1 MKMGEFIQTWEGSL
15 TENKWNRVAN
25 IVLVG
30 AILLLAILLI
40 NKDKIVIVQPANMQE
55 SGWVSKNQASRS
67 YKESWGFALAQLTGN
82 VTPGNVDFVKERLTP
97 MLSPVI
103 YNEVI
108 DSLEMQAQ
116 AIKDDRITMRFEP
129 LLVDYEE
136 ATDKV
141 FVYGLSYVKGS
152 TGSEERNERTYE
164 YRFKF
169 DNYSPLLVDLRTYE
183 GKPQSEVVLA
193 NIQRIEERRGEAK
206 P

>member
-193 NIQRIEERRGEAK
+193 NIQRIEERRDEAK

>member
-25 IVLVG
+25 IVLVC

-40 NKDKIVIVQPANMQE
+40 NKDKIVVVQPANMQE
-55 SGWVSKNQASRS
+55 AGWVSKSKASRS

-82 VTPGNVDFVKERLTP
+82 VTPGNVDFVKDRLTP

-108 DSLEMQAQ
+108 DALLMQAQ

-136 ATDKV
+136 TTDKV

-152 TGSEERNERTYE
+152 TGSEERKERTYE

-169 DNYSPLLVDLRTYE
+169 DNYSPLLVDLQAYE
-183 GKPQSEVVLA
+183 GKPKSEVVLA
-193 NIQRIEERRGEAK
+193 NIQRIEERRAEAK
-206 P
+206 Q